1 MVYYPKFPGGTMKIL
16 NLLMWVG
23 QFGFSIIFPMLFFM
37 FLGVWIQNRFGL
49 GIWILIMFGILGL
62 LTTISTVKSCLHSLC
77 KAAEEASGNKT
88 PPIGFNDHQ

>member
-1 MVYYPKFPGGTMKIL
+1 MKIL

-49 GIWILIMFGILGL
+49 GIWILIIFGILGL

-88 PPIGFNDHQ
+88 PPIGLNDHQ